1 MNLLTSFLAGMFTA
15 NGIPHF
21 VHGVSGRRFPSP
33 FAKPPGKG
41 LSPPILNVVWGLA
54 NFIAGILLVKV
65 SGSLV
70 VGWNPTFI
78 AFACGFALAAIGLA
92 VFFKSSEKE

>member
-1 MNLLTSFLAGMFTA
+1 MNLLTSFLAGMLSA

-21 VHGVSGRRFPSP
+21 VHGISGRRFPTP
-33 FAKPPGKG
+33 FAKPPGRG
-41 LSPPILNVVWGLA
+41 LSSPLLNVVWGLA
-54 NFIAGILLVKV
+54 NFITGILLVKA

-70 VGWNPTFI
+70 ISWNPTFN
-78 AFACGFALAAIGLA
+78 AFALGFSLAAASLA